1 MRNQKRPD
9 GYRFCWFHRQF
20 CKCQTNVR
28 KKIRLLGINDSIF
41 ALANVK
47 KLNGLLRCVYTM
59 MITQTKER

>member
-9 GYRFCWFHRQF
+9 VYRFCWFHRQF

-28 KKIRLLGINDSIF
+28 KIIRMSGINDSTF

-47 KLNGLLRCVYTM
+47 A
-59 MITQTKER
+59 

>member
-28 KKIRLLGINDSIF
+28 KKIRLLGINDSTF

-47 KLNGLLRCVYTM
+47 A
-59 MITQTKER
+59 

>member
-1 MRNQKRPD
+1 MLFLCAVNNAVQRVPLIFRPN

-28 KKIRLLGINDSIF
+28 KKIRLLGINDSTF

-47 KLNGLLRCVYTM
+47 A
-59 MITQTKER
+59 